1 MPALPPAI
9 FIMGPTASGK
19 TNAAV
24 HLKQHLPVEL
34 ISVDSALVFQDM
46 NIGTAKPEP
55 AVLRQAP
62 HFLVDIIPPTQAYS
76 AANFREDALRLMHEI
91 TARGNIPVLVGGTM
105 LYFKSLVSGL
115 SGLPEADATIR
126 AQLDAEAAIIGWP
139 GMHAK
144 LAAIDPETAARLK
157 PNDMQ
162 RIQRALEVY
171 AIAGETMTQL
181 HAKQQA
187 QTLHYRVLKISLE
200 PSDRSVLHARIA
212 TRFQQMLADGLVEEV
227 SALLDK
233 YPTLTMESTSMRC
246 VGYRQVLEYM
256 QGQYPLEDL
265 CDRGIFATRQLAKRQ
280 LTWLRGMDDTV
291 RVDCLDPQLNARVM
305 ALVQDFLSEQA
316 N

>member
-1 MPALPPAI
+1 MHALSPAI

-24 HLKQHLPVEL
+24 YLKQHLPVEL

-55 AVLRQAP
+55 AVLKQAP

-76 AANFREDALRLMHEI
+76 AANFRKDALKLMQEI

-115 SGLPEADATIR
+115 SGLPEANATIR

-139 GMHAK
+139 GMHTK
-144 LAAIDPETAARLK
+144 LASIDPETAVRLK

-181 HAKQQA
+181 HAKQEA
-187 QTLHYRVLKISLE
+187 QTLPYRVLKMALE

-212 TRFQQMLADGLVEEV
+212 TRFQQMLRDGLIDEV
-227 SALLDK
+227 RSLLEK

-256 QGQYPLEDL
+256 QGEYPLEEL

-280 LTWLRGMDDTV
+280 LTWLRSMEDTV
-291 RVDCLDPQLNARVM
+291 TLDCLDVQLNAQVK
-305 ALVQDFLSEQA
+305 ALVQNFLSEQVS
-316 N
+316 

>member
-1 MPALPPAI
+1 MSLLPPAI

-24 HLKQHLPVEL
+24 YLKQHLPIEL

-55 AVLRQAP
+55 AVLKQAP
-62 HFLVDIIPPTQAYS
+62 HFLVDIIPPTCAYS

-115 SGLPEADATIR
+115 SGLPEADATVR
-126 AQLDAEAAIIGWP
+126 AEIDAEAAMIGWP

-144 LAAIDPETAARLK
+144 LAEIDPETAARLQ

-187 QTLHYRVLKISLE
+187 QTLPYRVLKISLE

-212 TRFQQMLADGLVEEV
+212 TRFQQMLSDGLVDEV
-227 SALLDK
+227 RSLLEK
-233 YPTLTMESTSMRC
+233 YPMLTMESTSMRC

-256 QGQYPLEDL
+256 QGQYPLEEL

-280 LTWLRGMDDTV
+280 LTWLRSMEDTV
-291 RVDCLDPQLNARVM
+291 TLDCLDVQLNAQVK
-305 ALVQDFLSEQA
+305 ALVQNFLSEQVS
-316 N
+316 

>member
-1 MPALPPAI
+1 MSALPPAI
-9 FIMGPTASGK
+9 FLMGPTASGK

-24 HLKQHLPVEL
+24 YLKQHLPVEL

-55 AVLRQAP
+55 AVLKQAP

-76 AANFREDALRLMHEI
+76 AASFREDALRLMHEI

-105 LYFKSLVSGL
+105 LYFKALASGL
-115 SGLPEADATIR
+115 SGLPEADAEIR
-126 AQLDAEAAIIGWP
+126 AQIDAEAATIGWP

-144 LAAIDPETAARLK
+144 LGTIDPETAARLK

-171 AIAGETMTQL
+171 AIAGETMTAL

-187 QTLHYRVLKISLE
+187 QTLPYRVLNIALE

-212 TRFQQMLADGLVEEV
+212 TRFQQMLDDGLVEEV
-227 SALLDK
+227 KTLLEK
-233 YPTLTMESTSMRC
+233 YPSLTIESTSMRC

-256 QGQYPLEDL
+256 QGQYPLEEL

-280 LTWLRGMDDTV
+280 LTWLRSMEDTV
-291 RVDCLDPQLNARVM
+291 TLDCLDAQLNAQVK
-305 ALVQDFLSEQA
+305 ALVQNFLSEQA